1 MLSNFLSVS
10 WRRLEFSWFRSL
22 LCLLFTVISTLPL
35 CYQLVLFW
43 AMSGSP
49 SESSFPIPEVEYE
62 GAVPASILTRTVAI
76 IKNHALQHRFDIEPR
91 ILEANFEVRVIR
103 GYRLNMKIIFIKFSC
118 RSSKKDKWSS
128 ILRRIPRRFMNSLVK
143 MQILLLSML

>member
-1 MLSNFLSVS
+1 
-10 WRRLEFSWFRSL
+10 
-22 LCLLFTVISTLPL
+22 
-35 CYQLVLFW
+35 
-43 AMSGSP
+43 MSGSP

-62 GAVPASILTRTVAI
+62 GAVPASTLTRTVAI

-91 ILEANFEVRVIR
+91 IIEANFEVRVIC
-103 GYRLNMKIIFIKFSC
+103 GYRLNISVKFSC